1 MALIAVVEKAVRC
14 CGADGAKARAVGRI
28 VRDANKTNA
37 VVAMLVLAFF
47 MSSISLSRVIDF
59 YVLWLSVWLQRKVR
73 GGEKKKAG
81 STRLTDEA
89 RLNHS

>member
-1 MALIAVVEKAVRC
+1 MALIAVVEKAARC

-47 MSSISLSRVIDF
+47 MSSISLSRIIDF
-59 YVLWLSVWLQRKVR
+59 YVLCLSMWLFIVEEGK
-73 GGEKKKAG
+73 GDEKKKAG
-81 STRLTDEA
+81 STHSTD
-89 RLNHS
+89 